1 MGQFVSNESL
11 KESQIEP
18 QIDQQIGLLVQ
29 KDIFI
34 KIAKMA
40 LHDENAFL
48 GMWLSCKW
56 AYNNIELK
64 RMAKK
69 HLNSLFVDNFDKH
82 LREKPQGY
90 RCWIV
95 GGEKNGKKNREIVYI
110 KYSST
115 RPVENGACDNMR
127 STGKTTYYEL
137 CDPCRGQHLYTLS
150 HHADNRGVMKLGK
163 NVSFYF
169 ICELTCK
176 H

>member
-1 MGQFVSNESL
+1 MGQVESNEPL

-40 LHDENAFL
+40 LHDENVFL

-56 AYNNIELK
+56 AYYNIELK
-64 RMAKK
+64 RLANR

-115 RPVENGACDNMR
+115 E
-127 STGKTTYYEL
+127 GKTTYYEL
-137 CDPCRGQHLYTLS
+137 CDPHRGDHLYTLS

-163 NVSFYF
+163 N
-169 ICELTCK
+169 
-176 H
+176 